1 MCSKVGGAIVH
12 SHWYKGGGDLVW
24 PSYCNIMQKYYA
36 ILSFCSG
43 VNQEAVE
50 YQSGGVEVELI
61 VQRVVV
67 ILFSQFV

>member
-1 MCSKVGGAIVH
+1 MCSKSGGDIVQLLCYQG
-12 SHWYKGGGDLVW
+12 SGDLVW

-43 VNQEAVE
+43 VKKEAVE
-50 YQSGGVEVELI
+50 YQSGRVEVEII

-67 ILFSQFV
+67 NLFSQYV